1 MEKERKKHLETILV
15 LVLAL
20 LVIDYFWAYE
30 NRAIDGKWMIWT
42 MMALCVIGAFIPALA
57 KYIHIGWMKLGH
69 AMGYVMSKVMLTLV
83 YVLVVL
89 PMALFSRK
97 KVSVRLKMNN
107 KSYFQE
113 RNYTYKKEDL
123 ENVW

>member
-20 LVIDYFWAYE
+20 LVIDYFWAYKKHS
-30 NRAIDGKWMIWT
+30 IDGKWMIFA
-42 MMALCVIGAFIPALA
+42 MMALCAIGAFIPVLA

-83 YVLVVL
+83 YVIVVL
-89 PMALFSRK
+89 PMSVFSRK
-97 KVSVRLKMNN
+97 KVTLQLKASKN
-107 KSYFQE
+107 SYFKE
-113 RNYTYKKEDL
+113 RNHTYKKEDL